1 VPVSLLSELEP
12 VAGTEHQGRQEE
24 KEHKKVIPVKPK
36 ALIDKYATSP
46 HDAVVDLHIEEL
58 VDDPD
63 SLEGKEM
70 LDYQVRYFEKCIE
83 SAIAA
88 NYHKVT
94 FIHGVGNGILK
105 SALVKRLQD
114 YENLEN
120 HIASLAK
127 FGVGAIDVVIR
138 PLK

>member
-1 VPVSLLSELEP
+1 
-12 VAGTEHQGRQEE
+12 
-24 KEHKKVIPVKPK
+24 
-36 ALIDKYATSP
+36 
-46 HDAVVDLHIEEL
+46 
-58 VDDPD
+58 
-63 SLEGKEM
+63 M